1 MSIYSIL
8 KIAVIKFSSECE
20 HRQLNIHSILL
31 VELQKEHGLFEGKKK
46 YMFLNLTGELK
57 TL

>member
-20 HRQLNIHSILL
+20 HRQLNVLSILM
-31 VELQKEHGLFEGKKK
+31 VELQKEHGLFEGKKN
-46 YMFLNLTGELK
+46 YMFVNLTGELE

>member
-1 MSIYSIL
+1 MSIYNIL

-20 HRQLNIHSILL
+20 HRQLNTHSISL

-46 YMFLNLTGELK
+46 YMFLNLTSELK

>member
-20 HRQLNIHSILL
+20 HRQLNMLSILM
-31 VELQKEHGLFEGKKK
+31 VELQKEHGLFEGKKN
-46 YMFLNLTGELK
+46 YMFVNLTGELE